1 VVFVADLAVLEA
13 LADEVVDGGL
23 PVSGAALHGAVC
35 GFAVFDSP
43 EFPFYE
49 LADLLDPGL
58 AGDDPALVRFVAA
71 AREALGADDLGFA
84 LLLPDE
90 DAALMER
97 LESLALWCGA
107 FLNAFGAGLA
117 HLPEWSGLAGAEI
130 SLPEEIQEIVDDL
143 AAIAEVDADSAEAIA
158 EGDADDAEAQF
169 MELEEFVKVGVLL
182 IMSVVSRGFADP
194 DE

>member
-1 VVFVADLAVLEA
+1 MTDVAVLET
-13 LADEVVDGGL
+13 LAGEVIDSGL

-35 GFAVFDSP
+35 GFAVFDAP

-58 AGDDPALVRFVAA
+58 AGDDPALVRFVEA
-71 AREALGADDLGFA
+71 AREALGAEDLGFA

-90 DAALMER
+90 HATLTER
-97 LESLALWCGA
+97 LEALAHWCGG

-117 HLPEWSGLAGAEI
+117 RLPEWSGLGGAEL
-130 SLPEEIQEIVDDL
+130 SLPDEIQEIVDDL
-143 AAIAEVDADSAEAIA
+143 AAIAEVDEESAEAIA
-158 EGDADDAEAQF
+158 EGDDDDAEAQF
-169 MELEEFVKVGVLL
+169 VELEEFVKVGVLL

-194 DE
+194 YE